1 MEMDKMKKRR
11 EITITMI
18 LMRNLTLPKKSL
30 LFLIKKKKLEINIQL
45 IDFKYTNWTFHVKY
59 FFIKLI

>member
-30 LFLIKKKKLEINIQL
+30 LFLIKKKKLEINI
-45 IDFKYTNWTFHVKY
+45 
-59 FFIKLI
+59 